1 LTGDAAV
8 HGQALK
14 NGIELALEEHNRAA
28 SNKLAV
34 IYEDGVALTP
44 AGIEAAARLGHALSS
59 RYKRIRLFHSPVL
72 RCAQTAQSICEGAGP
87 AGASATV
94 HGPRNCLGG
103 SYLLYPTAA
112 LPLADELRPKF
123 VRTWFSGGLP
133 PAIIKPFAQSLAEH
147 TEYIL
152 AELGTSQAPASMD
165 VHVTHDWN
173 LMVLREGIFGIRY
186 EEVGWPDYLDGV
198 VLHEAAAARVG
209 HRPFG
214 RYSVLYLPFAV
225 NLVIWTS

>member
-1 LTGDAAV
+1 MIGD
-8 HGQALK
+8 H
-14 NGIELALEEHNRAA
+14 IISTLERLNLPCRAA
-28 SNKLAV
+28 IMIRHSERPHIASAV
-34 IYEDGVALTP
+34 GNHDVALTP
-44 AGIEAAARLGHALSS
+44 AGIEAAARLGHTLSS
-59 RYKRIRLFHSPVL
+59 RYKHIRLFHSPVL

-103 SYLLYPTAA
+103 SYLLDPTAA
-112 LPLADELRPKF
+112 LPLADELGSKF

-133 PAIIKPFAQSLAEH
+133 PAIIKSLAESLAEH

-152 AELGTSQAPASMD
+152 AELGAPQAPASID

-186 EEVGWPDYLDGV
+186 EEVGWPDYLDGIV
-198 VLHEAAAARVG
+198 FHEAE
-209 HRPFG
+209 G
-214 RYSVLYLPFAV
+214 RIVASYHDADRNHPAIRDAM
-225 NLVIWTS
+225 VIP